1 MIPKRYAPLLFTLF
15 LSGQMS
21 FIVSGV
27 ATLRAIG
34 FTDSFV
40 QTWLAAWSLSWPVA
54 FCVGLVARHSAQWMT
69 NALTR

>member
-1 MIPKRYAPLLFTLF
+1 MIPKRYAPLLFSLF

-34 FTDSFV
+34 WTDAFIG
-40 QTWLAAWSLSWPVA
+40 TWMAAWLLSWPVA
-54 FCVGLVARHSAQWMT
+54 FSVALIARHSAQWMVT
-69 NALTR
+69 AVTR